1 MKRLLLALAFIG
13 SVIIGVPTARA
24 CDTVSAL
31 YATEKAI
38 DFCLHVTDATVG
50 AVKVESAAHA
60 SGDTYI
66 MKDEGAEANTTNGF
80 VDEGSC
86 YSITL
91 TATELTAQRIILN
104 IEDQSTKTWA
114 DKCIRILTYG
124 HASSYFGASVKAD
137 VVAALSSDTYA
148 ELSAVP
154 GSTPT
159 IVEMLQWVYQLMKF
173 KLTQTATTA
182 TTFKDNGSTTLG
194 TSTTTDDGSTFTRG
208 EYN

>member
-1 MKRLLLALAFIG
+1 MKKLILALCFALA
-13 SVIIGVPTARA
+13 SPLPALA
-24 CDTVSAL
+24 CDSVPAPYGVET
-31 YATEKAI
+31 TI
-38 DFCLHVTDATVG
+38 DFCLHIKDDTVG
-50 AVKVESAAHA
+50 AVKVENAVHA
-60 SGDTYI
+60 SGDTYL

-80 VDEGSC
+80 TDEGSC
-86 YSITL
+86 YSIVL
-91 TATELTAQRIILN
+91 TATELTAKRVLLN

-114 DKCIRILTYG
+114 DKCIRVLTYG
-124 HASSYFGASVKAD
+124 NSNSYYGASVKAD
-137 VVAALSSDTYA
+137 VVAALSTDTYA

-159 IVEMLQWVYQLMKF
+159 IVQMLQWVYQLMKF

-194 TSTTTDDGSTFTRG
+194 TSTTSDDGTTFTRG